1 MNSDDLKT
9 LLFTVINGQI
19 ADAGL
24 NQAQASE
31 LLGVKRPII
40 SKLKGCNY
48 DTFSVSKLIDYAVAL
63 GVEVEIKIGKKRVK
77 I

>member
-1 MNSDDLKT
+1 MNNDELKA
-9 LLFTVINGQI
+9 LLFAVINGQI

-24 NQAQASE
+24 SHMEAAE
-31 LLGVKRPII
+31 ILKVKRPII

-48 DTFSVSKLIDYAVAL
+48 ETFSVSKLIDYAVAL
-63 GVEVEIKIGKKRVK
+63 GVEVEIKIGRKRVK